1 MLRFR
6 SAFPGLLIPALL
18 LSCAP
23 ALLLGTGA
31 AGGAWAYDRHTNDGG
46 EIVLTS
52 SPEKVYEAAI
62 AVARKRGYDV
72 MTSDGAM
79 RVECEVD
86 DADVVFQIFVIPE
99 EDDVARLRVTA
110 KELMVGREELAK
122 ELGQQVQNRLG

>member
-1 MLRFR
+1 ML
-6 SAFPGLLIPALL
+6 PALL

-31 AGGAWAYDRHTNDGG
+31 AAGAWGYDEHTKDGG
-46 EIVLTS
+46 EIVLSS

-62 AVARKRGYDV
+62 AVARQRGYDV

-99 EDDVARLRVTA
+99 NDDVARLRVTA
-110 KELMVGREELAK
+110 KELLVGREELAK
-122 ELGQQVQNRLG
+122 DLGLQVQNRLG